1 MNADGR
7 IKVWVSSSHYCGCG
21 TSSRQT
27 GDIHARRLDT
37 EVAHNL
43 AGDARVNFGKRRAL
57 SRPTEGL
64 VGCSVSDK
72 ASVDA
77 VAQSSLHLRR
87 GLQGAEHV
95 NGGDRFSCELGRYVS
110 RNDSQSEDLD
120 VNRLTNPV
128 RSL

>member
-1 MNADGR
+1 M
-7 IKVWVSSSHYCGCG
+7 
-21 TSSRQT
+21 
-27 GDIHARRLDT
+27 
-37 EVAHNL
+37 
-43 AGDARVNFGKRRAL
+43 

-72 ASVDA
+72 ASVNA

-110 RNDSQSEDLD
+110 CNDSQSEDLD

-128 RSL
+128 RSLQVLSTVLTHSEVEVAPRYGLFDRIVLAIELVSDGCADEVGAV